1 MRFQVISKNKTAITA
16 VILVVAAGPF
26 VPQARAGGD
35 AARGEML
42 SDTCLS
48 CHGSEDYRNAYPVY
62 RVPKLGGQKDSYLLV
77 ALKDY
82 RDGTRQDPT
91 MAALAGTLTDQDMA
105 DVAAYFASLGN
116 DTVAAGG
123 SAGGSFK
130 AARNCGACHG
140 QNGIGL
146 SPGWPTLAGQHE
158 DYLVHAL
165 NQYRNG
171 DRQDP
176 VMVALVS
183 TLSDDT
189 VALLAKYF
197 SSLEGLRTT
206 EVK

>member
-1 MRFQVISKNKTAITA
+1 MRLQVISKYKTAIAA
-16 VILVVAAGPF
+16 VVLVVTIGHSVPQAVAAG
-26 VPQARAGGD
+26 D
-35 AARGEML
+35 AVRGEML
-42 SDTCLS
+42 GDSCLS
-48 CHGSEDYRNAYPVY
+48 CHGSEDYRNADPVY
-62 RVPKLGGQKDSYLLV
+62 RVPKLGGQKASYLLV
-77 ALKDY
+77 ALKAY
-82 RDGTRQDPT
+82 RDGTRREPT
-91 MAALAGTLTDQDMA
+91 MAALAGTLTDQEMA

-116 DTVAAGG
+116 ETATASG
-123 SAGGSFK
+123 SPGSSFK

-146 SPGWPTLAGQHE
+146 SPSWPTLAGQHE

-171 DRQDP
+171 NRQDP
-176 VMVALVS
+176 VMESLVS

>member
-1 MRFQVISKNKTAITA
+1 MRLQVISKYKTAIA
-16 VILVVAAGPF
+16 GVVLVVTTGHSVPQAVAAG
-26 VPQARAGGD
+26 D
-35 AARGEML
+35 AVRGEML
-42 SDTCLS
+42 GDSCLS
-48 CHGSEDYRNAYPVY
+48 CHGSEGYRNADPVY
-62 RVPKLGGQKDSYLLV
+62 RVPKLGGQKASYLLV
-77 ALKDY
+77 ALKAY
-82 RDGTRQDPT
+82 RDGTRREPT
-91 MAALAGTLTDQDMA
+91 MAALAGTLTDQEMA
-105 DVAAYFASLGN
+105 DVAAYFASLGYEAV
-116 DTVAAGG
+116 TAGG
-123 SAGGSFK
+123 PPGGSFK

-171 DRQDP
+171 NRQDP
-176 VMVALVS
+176 VMESLVS

-189 VALLAKYF
+189 VALLAKHF

>member
-1 MRFQVISKNKTAITA
+1 MRLQVISKYKTAIAA
-16 VILVVAAGPF
+16 VVLVVTTGHSVPQAVAAG
-26 VPQARAGGD
+26 D
-35 AARGEML
+35 AVRGEML
-42 SDTCLS
+42 GDSCLS
-48 CHGSEDYRNAYPVY
+48 CHGSEDYRNADPVY
-62 RVPKLGGQKDSYLLV
+62 RVPKLGGQKASYLLV
-77 ALKDY
+77 ALKAY
-82 RDGTRQDPT
+82 RDGTRREPT
-91 MAALAGTLTDQDMA
+91 MAALAGTLTDQEMA

-116 DTVAAGG
+116 ETVTAGG
-123 SAGGSFK
+123 PPGGSFK

-171 DRQDP
+171 NRHDP
-176 VMVALVS
+176 IMESLVS

>member
-1 MRFQVISKNKTAITA
+1 
-16 VILVVAAGPF
+16 
-26 VPQARAGGD
+26 
-35 AARGEML
+35 
-42 SDTCLS
+42 
-48 CHGSEDYRNAYPVY
+48 
-62 RVPKLGGQKDSYLLV
+62 
-77 ALKDY
+77 
-82 RDGTRQDPT
+82 
-91 MAALAGTLTDQDMA
+91 MA

-116 DTVAAGG
+116 DTVAAGV
-123 SAGGSFK
+123 SPGGSFK

-171 DRQDP
+171 NRQDP
-176 VMVALVS
+176 AMVALVS